1 MAKDEITFKY
11 AKKYSRASKK
21 TKGEILDI
29 VVEVTGW
36 SRDNARRRLKKA
48 LQRKRSKYKRSVKR
62 RTRPL
67 KYSPR
72 TRQILVNA
80 WSLSGN
86 CCGQYLFA
94 QIKSGLLKRLI
105 AHGELYDGHKNKGY
119 PVSLSD
125 PAITELYQ
133 MSSATIDRYLRK
145 AKRELMP
152 PVFSTTRQASYP
164 LHNEVPFGKSYEK
177 HKQPGWLSTDTV
189 AHCGSTLKGDHLW
202 TVNSTD
208 TVTGWTETITIKNRA
223 SCHVRQGHED
233 ILPRF
238 PFTILGINYDS
249 GSEFINREM
258 IDYAKLQNYQ
268 MTRSRPYHSNDNAHV
283 EQKNYEII
291 RKHAFRYRY
300 DGEEAMEVL
309 NELWFWVNL
318 RKNYLVPTRKCIGHS
333 KTKSG
338 RTRGIYDEPK
348 TPAQRLLLYDC
359 VSQKNKNKLMYTMQN
374 TNDAVVTRNI
384 INLQD
389 KLLRLAIEPSLVD
402 YVKQEILAAG
412 F

>member
-11 AKKYSRASKK
+11 AKKYARASKK

-72 TRQILVNA
+72 ARQILVNA

-86 CCGQYLFA
+86 CCGQYLVA

-125 PAITELYQ
+125 PAITELHQ

-145 AKRELMP
+145 AKRDLIP
-152 PVFSTTRQASYP
+152 PVLSTTRQASYP
-164 LHNEVPFGKSYEK
+164 L
-177 HKQPGWLSTDTV
+177 
-189 AHCGSTLKGDHLW
+189 
-202 TVNSTD
+202 
-208 TVTGWTETITIKNRA
+208 R
-223 SCHVRQGHED
+223 
-233 ILPRF
+233 
-238 PFTILGINYDS
+238 
-249 GSEFINREM
+249 SEFINREM

-348 TPAQRLLLYDC
+348 TPAQRLLLYGC
-359 VSQKNKNKLMYTMQN
+359 VSQKNKKKLMYTMQN

-389 KLLRLAIEPSLVD
+389 KLLRLALEPSLVD